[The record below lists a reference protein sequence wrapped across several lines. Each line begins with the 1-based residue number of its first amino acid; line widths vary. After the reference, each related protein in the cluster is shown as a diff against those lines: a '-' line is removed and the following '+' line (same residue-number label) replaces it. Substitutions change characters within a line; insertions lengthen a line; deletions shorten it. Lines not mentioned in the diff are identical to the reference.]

1 MNRQPTLLIV
11 DDEVRGLEALVRI
24 LDDDF
29 EVRTATN
36 ARDAEQILEREW
48 INIVLCDQRMPET
61 TGVEFLTKVR
71 QQWPDVVRMILS
83 GYTDAEDI
91 IQGVNEAGI
100 YQYITK
106 PWHPDSLLLTLK
118 NAAHLFKL
126 QRENELLN
134 IELKRNPD
142 LLEQKISDKRKQ
154 LKRQHRSN
162 DGIVRAEGSPMDLV
176 CAKVNRVSPYDVTVL
191 LSGESGTGKELCAR
205 ALHYNSLRA
214 DKPFVVEN
222 CAALPDELLE
232 SELFGYKRGAFTGAV
247 EDRAGLFERA
257 DGGTIFLDEI
267 GEVSPAFQVKLLRV
281 LQEGEV
287 RPLGCAQRRNVDV
300 RIIAA
305 TNKDLEVE
313 VRAGRFRQDLYY
325 RLSTIAIHLPP
336 LRDRKMDIPPIA
348 HALLQSAMRSLNKQV
363 EGFTSE
369 ALACMQT
376 YQWPGNVREL
386 QNEIQHMLV
395 MSNETTLG
403 ADLLT
408 ARVLRAAPHE
418 DEAQLDQLASL
429 DGTLKE
435 RIESIEARIL
445 RESLIRHRWNK
456 SRAARDLGLSRV
468 GLRSKLERYGLEQI
482 TEVDECC
489 GEDSGREVGL

>member
-11 DDEVRGLEALVRI
+11 DDEVRGLEALARI
-24 LDDDF
+24 LRDDF
-29 EVRTATN
+29 DVKTATN

-48 INIVLCDQRMPET
+48 VSIVLCDQRMPET

-71 QQWPDVVRMILS
+71 QQWPDVVRMIIS

-91 IQGVNEAGI
+91 IQGINEAGI

-142 LLEQKISDKRKQ
+142 VLEKKVSDKRKQ
-154 LKRQHRSN
+154 LKQQHHSD

-191 LSGESGTGKELCAR
+191 LFGESGTGKELCAR
-205 ALHYNSLRA
+205 ALHYNSLRG

-281 LQEGEV
+281 IQEGEI
-287 RPLGCAQRRNVDV
+287 RPLGCARRRNVDI

-305 TNKDLEVE
+305 TNKDLETE

-325 RLSTIAIHLPP
+325 RLSTISIHLPS
-336 LRDRKMDIPPIA
+336 LRDRKIDIPPIA
-348 HALLQSAMRSLNKQV
+348 NALLQSSMRSLNKQV
-363 EGFTSE
+363 DGFSPET
-369 ALACMQT
+369 LTCMQA
-376 YQWPGNVREL
+376 YHWPGNVREL

-395 MSNETTLG
+395 MSNDKILG
-403 ADLLT
+403 AELLSP
-408 ARVLRAAPHE
+408 RVLRAAPKE
-418 DEAQLDQLASL
+418 DEAQMDILASL
-429 DGTLKE
+429 DGSLKE

-456 SRAARDLGLSRV
+456 SQAARDLGLSRV
-468 GLRSKLERYGLEQI
+468 GLRSKLERYGLEQ
-482 TEVDECC
+482 VSQMGAVC
-489 GEDSGREVGL
+489 GEEADVDSNH